1 MDNNLL
7 SSLWLELSTDL
18 GNPGLRWQLLMIVFS
33 VGSGWMLARLVRN
46 AITAHESEENSIR
59 RRLAAEAAER
69 ILWPLLTALL
79 LMLSAALLQRWYS
92 VDLLRLAMPLFGSF
106 ALIRMGFY
114 LLHRVFVRGGRVGG
128 AVILFERTF
137 ATLVW
142 IIVALHLTGLLP
154 EIVHALE
161 SSYVPLGRNRVSLMT
176 VLQAVVSVSVTML
189 LALWASAL
197 LEERLMKLSSM
208 HSSMRAVLSRMGKG
222 LLILVAL
229 LFSLSMVG
237 IDLTVLSVF
246 SGALGVGLG
255 LGLQK
260 LASSYVSGFVILLE
274 RSLSIGDAVTVDKF
288 SGKVAQINTRYT
300 VLRGGDGTD
309 TVLPNDMLVSAA
321 VQNMTLT
328 DNVVQATTRIIID
341 YRSDVE
347 LALRLLEEAARSV
360 ERVRK
365 GPDRVPGATVLSFT
379 PDGIELQLGFFV
391 NSPDHKGGASS
402 DVNRA
407 IWQAFRAN
415 GIEVPAARREI
426 RFMDEQYN
434 AIRNNMNSHIN
445 SQQSFSNKD
454 LQT

>member
-1 MDNNLL
+1 MNNNLL
-7 SSLWLELSTDL
+7 SSLWLDLSTDL
-18 GNPGLRWQLLMIVFS
+18 GNPGLRWQLAALVVS
-33 VGSGWMLARLVRN
+33 VGLGWLLARMVRN
-46 AITAHESEENSIR
+46 VVAARAEER
-59 RRLAAEAAER
+59 RNAGGTTRLHLAAETAGR
-69 ILWPLLTALL
+69 ILWPLLTLL
-79 LMLSAALLQRWYS
+79 LLIVSSGILQRWYS
-92 VDLLRLAMPLFGSF
+92 VDLLRLAAPLFGSF
-106 ALIRMGFY
+106 ALIRMAFH
-114 LLHRVFVRGGRVGG
+114 LLHRVFARGGRVGG
-128 AVILFERTF
+128 MVVLFERSF

-142 IIVALHLTGLLP
+142 CVVALHITGLLP
-154 EIVHALE
+154 ELVHVLE
-161 SSYVPLGRNRVSLMT
+161 SSYVPLGRNRVSLLT
-176 VLQAVVSVSVTML
+176 VLQAIVSVSVTML

-197 LEERLMKLSSM
+197 LEERLMKLDSM

-222 LLILVAL
+222 LLILLAL

-328 DNVVQATTRIIID
+328 DHVVQATTRIVID
-341 YRSDVE
+341 YRSDAEV
-347 LALRLLEEAARSV
+347 ALRLMEEAAHSV

-365 GPDRVPGATVLSFT
+365 GPDRLPGATMLSFMI
-379 PDGIELQLGFFV
+379 DGIELQLAFFV
-391 NSPDHKGGASS
+391 NSPDHRGGALSE
-402 DVNRA
+402 VNRA
-407 IWQAFRAN
+407 IWQSFQAN
-415 GIEVPAARREI
+415 GIQVPAARREI
-426 RFMDEQYN
+426 RLTEEQY
-434 AIRNNMNSHIN
+434 IGFRDHIN
-445 SQQSFSNKD
+445 AQQSFPNKD
-454 LQT
+454 LQP

>member
-1 MDNNLL
+1 MQNNLL

-18 GNPGLRWQLLMIVFS
+18 GNPGLRWQLLTIAIS
-33 VGSGWMLARLVRN
+33 IALGWMLARLVRN
-46 AITAHESEENSIR
+46 AITKHESEGNSAR
-59 RRLAAEAAER
+59 RRVAAEAVGR
-69 ILWPLLTALL
+69 ILWPLLTLVL
-79 LMLSAALLQRWYS
+79 LMLCTAILQRWYS

-114 LLHRVFVRGGRVGG
+114 LLHQVFARGGRVGG

-142 IIVALHLTGLLP
+142 IIVALHITGVLP

-176 VLQAVVSVSVTML
+176 VLQALVSVTVTML

-328 DNVVQATTRIIID
+328 DNVVQATTRIVID
-341 YRSDVE
+341 YRSDAE

-365 GPDRVPGATVLSFT
+365 GPDRVPGATMLSFT

-391 NSPDHKGGASS
+391 NSPDNKGGALS

-407 IWQAFRAN
+407 IWQVFQAN
-415 GIEVPAARREI
+415 GIQVPAARREI
-426 RFMDEQYN
+426 RLMDEQYN
-434 AIRNNMNSHIN
+434 EVRNHIN
-445 SQQSFSNKD
+445 TQQSFANKD